1 MTDLIAALDA
11 AAAKLLDQAGLGPT
25 TPEKIEATPAE
36 RVKAFDSVMEYAK
49 LRPDLVPKKQE
60 ESAFD
65 RIKRDFNGDGEKV
78 ERRGR
83 PRKDK
88 TAPGPEPGTDVD
100 GVQPAVTVNG
110 ASADLFDA

>member
-1 MTDLIAALDA
+1 MTDLVQALDA
-11 AAAKLLDQAGLGPT
+11 AAAKLLEQAGLGPT

-49 LRPDLVPKKQE
+49 LRPTIAPKE
-60 ESAFD
+60 EKESQFD
-65 RIKRDFNGDGEKV
+65 RIKRDFDGEKV

-88 TAPGPEPGTDVD
+88 TAPDPVG
-100 GVQPAVTVNG
+100 ANG
-110 ASADLFDA
+110 AEPIAVDNLFDA

>member
-11 AAAKLLDQAGLGPT
+11 AAAKLLEQAGLGPT

-49 LRPDLVPKKQE
+49 LRPDLIPKKIE

-65 RIKRDFNGDGEKV
+65 RIKRDFDGDSTKV

-88 TAPGPEPGTDVD
+88 TAPGGDADEPAAA
-100 GVQPAVTVNG
+100 PATVNG
-110 ASADLFDA
+110 SAADLFDA

>member
-1 MTDLIAALDA
+1 MTDLVSALDA
-11 AAAKLLDQAGLGPT
+11 AAAKLLEQAGLGPT

-49 LRPDLVPKKQE
+49 LRPTLAPREEK

-65 RIKRDFNGDGEKV
+65 RIKRDFDGPKI

-88 TAPGPEPGTDVD
+88 TTPDSDIV
-100 GVQPAVTVNG
+100 VNG
-110 ASADLFDA
+110 VIPAEPDPLFDA

>member
-11 AAAKLLDQAGLGPT
+11 AAAKLLEQAGLSEKS
-25 TPEKIEATPAE
+25 PEKIEATPAE

-49 LRPDLVPKKQE
+49 LRPDLIPKEVKDSPFE
-60 ESAFD
+60 
-65 RIKRDFNGDGEKV
+65 RINRDFHGEKI

-88 TAPGPEPGTDVD
+88 TAPGGDADEPAAT
-100 GVQPAVTVNG
+100 PAAVNG
-110 ASADLFDA
+110 TAADLFDA

>member
-1 MTDLIAALDA
+1 MTDLVFALDA
-11 AAAKLLDQAGLGPT
+11 AAAKLLEQAGLGPV

-49 LRPDLVPKKQE
+49 LRPSIAPKVEK

-65 RIKRDFNGDGEKV
+65 RIKRDFDGEKV

-88 TAPGPEPGTDVD
+88 TAPDPGIVLNGEPPA
-100 GVQPAVTVNG
+100 QPDN
-110 ASADLFDA
+110 LFDA